1 MVVLSQRRH
10 APAWTVGM
18 VLGPVIGAA
27 VAVVITWGYAA
38 IYAENQRR
46 HQPGPPGGGVP
57 AARDAPI
64 THRGRT
70 PRAG

>member
-1 MVVLSQRRH
+1 
-10 APAWTVGM
+10 M